1 MGLYGQ
7 LGHGDGAGV
16 TPAMLLEREEKPSE
30 KNEPIGGSHL
40 SFVEEKGEGTL
51 SGFLAGWATGRLW
64 CWAGMAP
71 PAFLFIFLSFFF
83 SFFCFLFLP

>member
-1 MGLYGQ
+1 
-7 LGHGDGAGV
+7 
-16 TPAMLLEREEKPSE
+16 MLLEREEKPSE

-40 SFVEEKGEGTL
+40 SFMEEKGEGTL
-51 SGFLAGWATGRLW
+51 SGFLAGWAAGRLW